1 MKALL
6 WRTLAS
12 FTLLGF
18 LLVSSGCVIRHGDF
32 SVLSNKVLRLSAF
45 ELDKADRAKGI
56 VGKDVLHVIIIFPTG
71 GAPTLEGAL
80 DDGLEKGGGDVM
92 TDAVVKFWFW
102 GFPYIY
108 MQQGW
113 SVKGD
118 VVKTRKN

>member
-1 MKALL
+1 MKGLL

-12 FTLLGF
+12 FALLGL

-45 ELDKADRAKGI
+45 ELDKADRVRGI
-56 VGKDVLHVIIIFPTG
+56 VGKDVSHIIIFIPTG
-71 GAPTLEGAL
+71 GTPTLEGAL
-80 DDGLEKGGGDVM
+80 DDALEKGGGDVM
-92 TDAVVKFWFW
+92 TDAVVKAWSW
-102 GFPYIY
+102 YIPYIY
-108 MQQGW
+108 GQSGW